1 MLNEQDATWLI
12 KQLAATSE
20 LLGQQMS
27 AAAVM
32 MLAEDL
38 MDYERPALAAAL
50 KRVRTECTGKLTP
63 KVIIEA
69 VDAAMGR
76 PGANEAWATALS
88 AHDERNT
95 VVWTEEMA
103 QAWEV
108 ARPVVQGGDEIGGRM
123 AFKDA
128 YERLVRAARDERRTP
143 VVTVSVGWD
152 AEQRA
157 AVVEKAVKIGYMP
170 GEQAVRHGYMP
181 LALALEQGYVS
192 PVEARKLAG
201 LDIEVL
207 CLPPPSG
214 MGAIET
220 VMQTGG
226 LPGDAPPEIRARL
239 MELRDELATS
249 KTRRAEAAT
258 ERARRAAAD
267 LAERKARANDAATSH
282 PEYVDPA
289 AELRAAEW
297 AEWAAAGK
305 KVAA

>member
-1 MLNEQDATWLI
+1 MLNEQELDWLI
-12 KQLAATSE
+12 DQLAATAE

-27 AAAVM
+27 PAAAM

-38 MDYERPALAAAL
+38 AEYPRPALAAAL

-63 KVIIEA
+63 KVVIEA
-69 VDAAMGR
+69 IDAAMGR
-76 PGANEAWATALS
+76 PSANEAWATALS
-88 AHDERNT
+88 ANDERNT

-157 AVVEKAVKIGYMP
+157 AAVEKAVKIGYMP
-170 GEQAVRHGYMP
+170 GEQAVRLGYMP
-181 LALALEQGYVS
+181 LALALDQGYVS
-192 PVEARKLAG
+192 PMDVKKLAG
-201 LDIEVL
+201 LNIEVL
-207 CLPPPSG
+207 CLPPSG

-239 MELRDELATS
+239 MELRDELAAS
-249 KTRRAEAAT
+249 KVRQVKEAA
-258 ERARRAAAD
+258 ERAAQAAAD
-267 LAERKARANDAATSH
+267 LAERKTQANDAATGH
-282 PEYVDPA
+282 PDYDDPA
-289 AELRAAEW
+289 AALRR
-297 AEWAAAGK
+297 AEWAAVGIFNLPQK
-305 KVAA
+305 

>member
-1 MLNEQDATWLI
+1 MLEQQKMKWLM
-12 KQLAATSE
+12 QELAATAEMLDKPISPPV
-20 LLGQQMS
+20 
-27 AAAVM
+27 VM
-32 MLAEDL
+32 MLATDLED
-38 MDYERPALAAAL
+38 YPRAVLAIAL
-50 KRVRTECTGKLTP
+50 KRVRTEGAGKLTS
-63 KVIIEA
+63 KAIIEA
-69 VDAAMGR
+69 IDAAMGR

-88 AHDERNT
+88 ALDERNT
-95 VVWTEEMA
+95 VVWTEEVA

-152 AEQRA
+152 AGMRA
-157 AVVEKAVKIGYMP
+157 AAVEKAVKIGYMP
-170 GEQAVRHGYMP
+170 GEQAVRLGYMP
-181 LALALEQGYVS
+181 LALALDQGYVS
-192 PVEARKLAG
+192 PMQAKKLAG

-226 LPGDAPPEIRARL
+226 LPGDVPPAVRARL
-239 MELRDELATS
+239 LELRDELATS

-267 LAERKARANDAATSH
+267 LSERKARANDAATSH

-297 AEWAAAGK
+297 AAVNGV
-305 KVAA
+305 VA

>member
-1 MLNEQDATWLI
+1 MLEQQKMKWLM
-12 KQLAATSE
+12 QELAATAEMLDKPISPPV
-20 LLGQQMS
+20 
-27 AAAVM
+27 VM
-32 MLAEDL
+32 MLATDLED
-38 MDYERPALAAAL
+38 YPREVLAVAL
-50 KRVRTECTGKLTP
+50 KRVRSEGAGRLTS
-63 KVIIEA
+63 KAIIEA
-69 VDAAMGR
+69 IDAAVGR

-88 AHDERNT
+88 ANDERNT

-152 AEQRA
+152 AGMRA
-157 AVVEKAVKIGYMP
+157 AAVEKAVKIGYMP
-170 GEQAVRHGYMP
+170 GEQAVRLGYMP

-192 PVEARKLAG
+192 PMQAKKLAG

-214 MGAIET
+214 MGAIEA
-220 VMQTGG
+220 VMKTGG

-239 MELRDELATS
+239 LELRDELSTS
-249 KTRRAEAAT
+249 K
-258 ERARRAAAD
+258 ARRVKEIADRAAAAAAD
-267 LAERKARANDAATSH
+267 LAAKKAMTAHIAAQ
-282 PEYVDPA
+282 YVDPA
-289 AELRAAEW
+289 AALRRAEW
-297 AEWAAAGK
+297 ASVKGATA
-305 KVAA
+305 

>member
-1 MLNEQDATWLI
+1 MLEQQKMKWLM
-12 KQLAATSE
+12 QELAATAEMLDKPISPPV
-20 LLGQQMS
+20 
-27 AAAVM
+27 VM
-32 MLAEDL
+32 MLATDLED
-38 MDYERPALAAAL
+38 YPRAVLAIAL
-50 KRVRTECTGKLTP
+50 KRVRTEGAGKLTS

-69 VDAAMGR
+69 IDAAMGR

-88 AHDERNT
+88 ANDERNT

-152 AEQRA
+152 AELRA
-157 AVVEKAVKIGYMP
+157 AAVEKAVKIGYMP
-170 GEQAVRHGYMP
+170 GDQAVRLGYMP
-181 LALALEQGYVS
+181 LALALDQGYVS
-192 PVEARKLAG
+192 PMQAKKLAG

-207 CLPPPSG
+207 CLPPQSG
-214 MGAIET
+214 MGAVEA

-239 MELRDELATS
+239 LELRDELATS
-249 KTRRAEAAT
+249 KARRAKEAA
-258 ERARRAAAD
+258 ERAAQAAAD

-289 AELRAAEW
+289 AALRRAEW
-297 AEWAAAGK
+297 ASVKGATA
-305 KVAA
+305 

>member
-1 MLNEQDATWLI
+1 MLEQQKMKWLM
-12 KQLAATSE
+12 QELAATAEMLDKPISPPV
-20 LLGQQMS
+20 
-27 AAAVM
+27 VM
-32 MLAEDL
+32 MLATDLED
-38 MDYERPALAAAL
+38 YPREVLAVAL
-50 KRVRTECTGKLTP
+50 KRVRSEGAGKLTS
-63 KVIIEA
+63 KAIIEA
-69 VDAAMGR
+69 IDAAMGR

-88 AHDERNT
+88 ANDERNT

-123 AFKDA
+123 AFRDA
-128 YERLVRAARDERRTP
+128 YERLVRAARDERRAP

-152 AEQRA
+152 AELRA
-157 AVVEKAVKIGYMP
+157 TAVEKAVKIGYMP

-181 LALALEQGYVS
+181 LALALDQGYVS
-192 PVEARKLAG
+192 PMQAKKLAG

-226 LPGDAPPEIRARL
+226 LPGDAPPAVRARL
-239 MELRDELATS
+239 LELRDELATS

-267 LAERKARANDAATSH
+267 LSERKARANDAATGH

-297 AEWAAAGK
+297 AAVGKKAAA
-305 KVAA
+305 